1 MAIQISIKDPKK
13 AIALLQFLITS
24 ELINSFEV
32 VEGTLGD
39 ASMSEEDAAFF
50 DTFYGNSPE
59 LSMSKM
65 RNYLNVS
72 KNE

>member
-39 ASMSEEDAAFF
+39 APMSEEDAAFF
-50 DTFYGNSPE
+50 DTFYGNSHE

-72 KNE
+72 KDE